1 MSFRSLLSLSCAAA
15 MLAACSSSDEPAAE
29 EEAAAAPTPQLTS
42 TPTPIVADDG
52 SPLTPGS
59 WTVNESA
66 SGASASFGEQ
76 GKDAQIVIT
85 CARDTKV
92 MAMTLAGNGEGTQ
105 AYVLEAGGTAARLDM
120 MPDGDLYLPSMT
132 AEIALDAPMFG
143 GFVQPGGVIEITSP
157 QGATMRLPTSTAIRR
172 VFEACS

>member
-92 MAMTLAGNGEGTQ
+92 MASGAPLLVDVEFGELLEEAFAGLAVECFGVGEQVPLPEVGQ
-105 AYVLEAGGTAARLDM
+105 RDKSVGIHRRSPRGRWFRERVDGTARSG
-120 MPDGDLYLPSMT
+120 GDP
-132 AEIALDAPMFG
+132 A
-143 GFVQPGGVIEITSP
+143 
-157 QGATMRLPTSTAIRR
+157 
-172 VFEACS
+172 